1 VGGDVE
7 PAHSTPT
14 AESHNP
20 TSENNPIAA
29 QGYSGEFPVAAKP
42 KFERISAD
50 GERYVAHRFRD
61 GFYRMANPDLGRVKH
76 HSANQLSVNIN
87 EIVGYLEK
95 GYFLRMRGETS
106 GQVNLIAASEI
117 IVIF

>member
-1 VGGDVE
+1 VGGGVE

-14 AESHNP
+14 AESQNP
-20 TSENNPIAA
+20 TSESNPIAA
-29 QGYSGEFPVAAKP
+29 QGYSGESPVRVGP

-61 GFYRMANPDLGRVKH
+61 GLYRMANPALGRVKH
-76 HSANQLSVNIN
+76 HAANQLSVDIN
-87 EIVGYLEK
+87 EIVGYLAK
-95 GYFLRMRGETS
+95 GYLLRMRGETS

-117 IVIF
+117 VVIS

>member
-1 VGGDVE
+1 VGGGVE

-14 AESHNP
+14 AESQNP
-20 TSENNPIAA
+20 ASENNPIAA
-29 QGYSGEFPVAAKP
+29 VADSGELPVAARP

-61 GFYRMANPDLGRVKH
+61 GLYRMANPALGRVKH
-76 HSANQLSVNIN
+76 HSANQLSVDIN

-95 GYFLRMRGETS
+95 GYLLRMRGETS

-117 IVIF
+117 IVVP

>member
-14 AESHNP
+14 AESQNLA
-20 TSENNPIAA
+20 SENNPIAA
-29 QGYSGEFPVAAKP
+29 VGGSGGLPVAARL

-61 GFYRMANPDLGRVKH
+61 GFYRMANPALGRVKH
-76 HSANQLSVNIN
+76 HSANQLSVDVI
-87 EIVGYLEK
+87 EIAGYLAK
-95 GYFLRMRGETS
+95 GYLLRMRGETS

-117 IVIF
+117 IVIS